1 MNILSIQSHVVYGH
15 AGNSAAVFPMQRM
28 GANVWPLHT
37 VQFSNHTQYGRWSG
51 RALPPAEISELAA
64 GINAI
69 DALHECTAV
78 LSGYIGS
85 AEQGVQILD
94 AVRQVK
100 AANPAALYHCDPVM
114 GHPAK
119 GCIVA
124 PGVAEFLV
132 GEALAV
138 ADIISPNQLELEII
152 AARKLDTLDE
162 IVVAARSVL
171 ARGPRVVLVKHLH
184 YAAKPA
190 DQFQMLALT
199 RDEAW
204 LIARPIFDFARDP
217 VGVGDMTSGLFLVG
231 LLSGKSLRQALE
243 HCAAAVYGMLQETQR
258 LGRYELAVVAAQR
271 EYENPTHTFA
281 AQPI

>member
-37 VQFSNHTQYGRWSG
+37 VQFSNHTQYGRWAGMVMPST
-51 RALPPAEISELAA
+51 EIASLAG
-64 GINAI
+64 GIAAI
-69 DALHECTAV
+69 DALHECSAV

-85 AEQGVQILD
+85 AEQGAQILD

-124 PGVAEFLV
+124 SGVAEFLV
-132 GEALAV
+132 NEALPV
-138 ADIISPNQLELEII
+138 ADIVSPNQLELEII
-152 AARKLDTLDE
+152 AGRALPTLAD
-162 IVVAARSVL
+162 IVAAAREVL
-171 ARGPRVVLVKHLH
+171 TMGPRVVLIKHLH
-184 YAAKPA
+184 YADKQPER
-190 DQFQMLALT
+190 FEMLAVSN
-199 RDEAW
+199 DEAW

-243 HCAAAVYGMLQETQR
+243 HCASAVYGMLQETQR

-271 EYENPTHTFA
+271 EYESPTHMFA

>member
-28 GANVWPLHT
+28 GASVWPLHT
-37 VQFSNHTQYGRWSG
+37 VQFSNHTQYGRWAG
-51 RALPPAEISELAA
+51 MVLPPEQISELSA
-64 GINAI
+64 GIAAI
-69 DALHECTAV
+69 DALGECNAV

-85 AEQGVQILD
+85 AEQGGQILD

-100 AANPAALYHCDPVM
+100 AANPQALYHCDPVM

-132 GEALAV
+132 DEALPV
-138 ADIISPNQLELEII
+138 ADIVSPNQLELEII
-152 AARKLDTLDE
+152 SGRTLPTLADIVTAARAL
-162 IVVAARSVL
+162 L

-184 YAAKPA
+184 YDARPG
-190 DQFQMLALT
+190 DEFQMLAVNT
-199 RDEAW
+199 DGAW
-204 LIARPIFDFARDP
+204 LIGRPMFEFAREP

-231 LLSGKSLRQALE
+231 LLAGKGVREALE
-243 HCAAAVYGMLQETQR
+243 HAASAVCGVLETTHR
-258 LGRYELAVVAAQR
+258 LGRYELAVVAAQQ
-271 EYENPTHTFA
+271 EYETPSRRFA
-281 AQPI
+281 ARAL

>member
-37 VQFSNHTQYGRWSG
+37 VQFSNHTQYGRWAG
-51 RALPPAEISELAA
+51 MVLPASEISELAR
-64 GINAI
+64 GIAAI
-69 DALHECTAV
+69 DALDECSAV

-85 AEQGVQILD
+85 AEQGAQILD

-124 PGVAEFLV
+124 PGISEFLLN
-132 GEALAV
+132 EALPL
-138 ADIISPNQLELEII
+138 ADIVSPNQLELEII
-152 AARKLDTLDE
+152 VGRKLATLAELVEAARE
-162 IVVAARSVL
+162 VL
-171 ARGPRVVLVKHLH
+171 AMGPRRVLVKHLH
-184 YAAKPA
+184 YADKDPER
-190 DQFQMLALT
+190 FEMLAVST
-199 RDEAW
+199 DETW

-231 LLSGKSLRQALE
+231 LLSGKSLKAALE
-243 HCAAAVYGMLQETQR
+243 HCAAAVYGVLEETAR
-258 LGRYELAVVAAQR
+258 LGRYELAVIAAQR
-271 EYENPTHTFA
+271 EYETPSHVLS

>member
-37 VQFSNHTQYGRWSG
+37 VQFSNHTQYGRWAGMVMPST
-51 RALPPAEISELAA
+51 EIASLAG
-64 GINAI
+64 GIAAI
-69 DALHECTAV
+69 DALHECSAV

-85 AEQGVQILD
+85 AEQGGQILD

-124 PGVAEFLV
+124 SGVAEFLV
-132 GEALAV
+132 NEALPV
-138 ADIISPNQLELEII
+138 ADIVSPNQLELEII
-152 AARKLDTLDE
+152 AGRALPTLAD
-162 IVVAARSVL
+162 IVAAARAVL
-171 ARGPRVVLVKHLH
+171 TMGPRVVLIKHLH
-184 YAAKPA
+184 YADKQPER
-190 DQFQMLALT
+190 FEMLAVSN
-199 RDEAW
+199 DEAW

-271 EYENPTHTFA
+271 EYESPTHMFA

>member
-37 VQFSNHTQYGRWSG
+37 VQFSNHTQYGHWAGMVMPSS
-51 RALPPAEISELAA
+51 EISELAS
-64 GINAI
+64 GIAAI
-69 DALHECTAV
+69 DALHECSAV

-85 AEQGVQILD
+85 AEQGAQILD

-100 AANPAALYHCDPVM
+100 VANPAALYHCDPVM

-132 GEALAV
+132 NEALPL
-138 ADIISPNQLELEII
+138 ADIVSPNQLELEII
-152 AARKLDTLDE
+152 AGHSLPTLAD
-162 IVVAARSVL
+162 IVAAARAVL
-171 ARGPRVVLVKHLH
+171 LMGPRVVLVKHLH
-184 YAAKPA
+184 YADKHPGH
-190 DQFQMLALT
+190 FEMLVVSQ
-199 RDEAW
+199 DEAW

-231 LLSGKSLRQALE
+231 LLSGKNLKAALE
-243 HCAAAVYGMLQETQR
+243 HCAAAVYGVLEETAR
-258 LGRYELAVVAAQR
+258 LGRYELAVIAAQR
-271 EYENPTHTFA
+271 EYETPSHTLS